1 MLDLSLEEDLG
12 AGDLTTLATVG
23 AGVEVRAKVRIQEE
37 CVLSGVALF
46 EPLVAAMLRRNRPEE
61 EADTLRMLT
70 ACSDGTRLQAGD
82 VACEIAGSAR
92 ALLMIERTLLNLVG
106 RMSGI
111 ATLTA
116 RFVDAVRAAGSS
128 TRILDTRKTA
138 PGHRVLEKY
147 AVRCGGGHNHREGLF
162 DGILIKDHHVAAAG
176 GIAAAVRRALNN
188 APEGIFVEVEC
199 DNEAQ
204 VEEALAAS
212 ARAILVD
219 NFEPQ
224 QVRAVIE
231 QVAGRARV
239 EVSGG
244 ITLDTVAAYAQ
255 AEPDDISVGSLTHSA
270 GTVDVSMEIVG
281 VADVA
286 GTNPRQ
292 SAEPG
297 PGGQSG
303 RARGRVT

>member
-1 MLDLSLEEDLG
+1 M
-12 AGDLTTLATVG
+12 
-23 AGVEVRAKVRIQEE
+23 
-37 CVLSGVALF
+37 LSGLALF
-46 EPLVAAMLRRNRPEE
+46 EALVAAMIRRNRPEE
-61 EADTLRMLT
+61 EADTLRLVT
-70 ACSDGTRLQAGD
+70 SCSDGTRLHAGEI
-82 VACEIAGSAR
+82 ACEISGSAR

-116 RFVDAVRAAGSS
+116 RFVDAVRATGSS

-162 DGILIKDHHVAAAG
+162 DGILIKDNHVAAAG
-176 GIAAAVRRALNN
+176 GIAAAVRRALEN
-188 APEGIFVEVEC
+188 APAGVFVEVEC

-204 VEEALAAS
+204 VEEALAAD

-219 NFEPQ
+219 NFEPE
-224 QVRAVIE
+224 QVRAVMK

-244 ITLDTVAAYAQ
+244 ITLDTVSRYAA

-270 GTVDVSMEIVG
+270 GTVDVSMELVG
-281 VADVA
+281 VAEAA
-286 GTNPRQ
+286 GTNPLADAA
-292 SAEPG
+292 SGAAG
-297 PGGQSG
+297 KSG
-303 RARGRVT
+303 RSRGRATDSAT

>member
-1 MLDLSLEEDLG
+1 
-12 AGDLTTLATVG
+12 
-23 AGVEVRAKVRIQEE
+23 
-37 CVLSGVALF
+37 
-46 EPLVAAMLRRNRPEE
+46 
-61 EADTLRMLT
+61 
-70 ACSDGTRLQAGD
+70 
-82 VACEIAGSAR
+82 
-92 ALLMIERTLLNLVG
+92 MIERTLLNLVG

-116 RFVDAVRAAGSS
+116 RFVDAVRATGSS

-162 DGILIKDHHVAAAG
+162 DGILIKDNHVAAAG
-176 GIAAAVRRALNN
+176 GIAAAVRRALEN
-188 APEGIFVEVEC
+188 APAGVFVEVEC

-204 VEEALAAS
+204 VEEALAAD

-219 NFEPQ
+219 NFEPE
-224 QVRAVIE
+224 QVRAVMK

-244 ITLDTVAAYAQ
+244 ITLDTVSRYAA

-270 GTVDVSMEIVG
+270 GTVDVSMELVG
-281 VADVA
+281 VAAAA
-286 GTNPRQ
+286 GTNPLADAA
-292 SAEPG
+292 SGAAG
-297 PGGQSG
+297 KSG
-303 RARGRVT
+303 RSRGRATDSAT